1 MNTYL
6 QEAASPVPSL
16 CRDWKLFA
24 ERLAA
29 ALATLSED
37 QNLILAAEHRQRF
50 VQFADS
56 GSSGLRAEAV
66 SNAYLAETDQLTGDQ
81 AAALT
86 AAGWR
91 SPTHAHDAS
100 QAEKDPAGS
109 PNFFADFDA
118 PVPFDEVADLAVRTL
133 AQIFEIS
140 HPDQIEY
147 DAFDTKGNQISFP
160 RLCRRRAQRSGSAA
174 ESDFSFAQELLA
186 AIREVTSLCDLEFD
200 SDGDI
205 CLHWRSQVV
214 FVRRLA
220 EMSFVRIWS
229 PLMRGVDETPE
240 LLTRI
245 NSLNACAGFV
255 RFSTYSDVVFAE
267 ADVAAEPL
275 VVKHLDLALR
285 RFCGGIDGVDVML
298 LREFGSQSAFGAVS
312 PRALLQ

>member
-1 MNTYL
+1 MKTYL
-6 QEAASPVPSL
+6 QEAASSVPSL

-24 ERLAA
+24 DGLAA
-29 ALATLSED
+29 ALATLRED

-50 VQFADS
+50 VQFAGS

-81 AAALT
+81 IAALT
-86 AAGWR
+86 ATGWS

-133 AQIFEIS
+133 AQIFEVS

-147 DAFDTKGNQISFP
+147 DAFDTKGNQIPLP
-160 RLCRRRAQRSGSAA
+160 RLCRRRAQWPGSDA
-174 ESDFSFAQELLA
+174 EAECSFARELLA
-186 AIREVTSLCDLEFD
+186 AIREITDLRDLEFD

-220 EMSFVRIWS
+220 ETPFVRIWS

-245 NSLNACAGFV
+245 NSLNACAGLV
-255 RFSTYSDVVFAE
+255 RFRE
-267 ADVAAEPL
+267 AL
-275 VVKHLDLALR
+275 QNSGSRLLA
-285 RFCGGIDGVDVML
+285 
-298 LREFGSQSAFGAVS
+298 
-312 PRALLQ
+312 RA